1 MYLSLP
7 GALYTLLTTYLWPKQ
22 HFPETKPLT
31 FHLRHVH
38 ATATSSEILF
48 ADVQSPQQIQALG
61 HDSYDLRIPSTRR
74 LSIHHTS
81 ASSFQSARRHSR
93 LYGES
98 AALTWS
104 EDEVEGPDVSNR
116 EVLITLAKMT
126 ANAYVE
132 PKDSEWYDLKD
143 RWNNSHPFGW
153 SPTDNGFRGHVFVS
167 EDNSTVVVSVKGTS
181 APWIAGGGGP
191 TMKKDKLNDN
201 LLFSCCC
208 ARVGPTWSTVCGC
221 YNGSNRCEQTCI
233 EDALQ
238 EESLFYPVGI
248 NLYNNITYMYPEANI
263 WVIGHSLGG
272 ALASLIGLTF
282 GAPVVAFESPGEA
295 MAARRLHLPS
305 PPSLQH
311 ITHVYHTADPIAMGT
326 CNGVSSW
333 CAIGGYAMETKCHLG
348 EVIQYDTVGL
358 LKWGVSISTHPI
370 KVVLEQVLNAEW
382 KGDGEKGGAPASDVV
397 PKPRRAAEVEGEDG
411 VCMDCYS
418 WEFGDFGNATKRR
431 WRW

>member
-61 HDSYDLRIPSTRR
+61 HDSYDLP
-74 LSIHHTS
+74 LSSQRGGIRDCT
-81 ASSFQSARRHSR
+81 
-93 LYGES
+93 
-98 AALTWS
+98 
-104 EDEVEGPDVSNR
+104 
-116 EVLITLAKMT
+116 MT

-248 NLYNNITYMYPEANI
+248 NLYNNVTYMYPEANI

-311 ITHVYHTADPIAMGT
+311 ITHIYHTADPIAMGT

-370 KVVLEQVLNAEW
+370 KVVLEQVLSAEW

-418 WEFGDFGNATKRR
+418 WDTRRSSAPVNMAISRHHSRVLAVLSPSKGVVLGASDVPNLASSKRFPIR
-431 WRW
+431 

>member
-22 HFPETKPLT
+22 HFLETKPLT

-38 ATATSSEILF
+38 ATTTSSEILF
-48 ADVQSPQQIQALG
+48 ADVQSPQRIQALG
-61 HDSYDLRIPSTRR
+61 HDSYDLPLFSQHGGVRDCT
-74 LSIHHTS
+74 
-81 ASSFQSARRHSR
+81 
-93 LYGES
+93 
-98 AALTWS
+98 
-104 EDEVEGPDVSNR
+104 
-116 EVLITLAKMT
+116 MT

-132 PKDSEWYDLKD
+132 AKDSEWYDLKD
-143 RWNNSHPFGW
+143 HL
-153 SPTDNGFRGHVFVS
+153 GHVFVS

-221 YNGSNRCEQTCI
+221 YSGSYRCGQTCI

-248 NLYNNITYMYPEANI
+248 NLYNNVTYMYPEANI

-333 CAIGGYAMETKCHLG
+333 CAIGGYAFETKCHLG
-348 EVIQYDTVGL
+348 EVIQYDTV
-358 LKWGVSISTHPI
+358 
-370 KVVLEQVLNAEW
+370 VVIEQVLSAEW
-382 KGDGEKGGAPASDVV
+382 KGDGETGGVPASDVV
-397 PKPRRAAEVEGEDG
+397 PKPRRPADVEGEDG
-411 VCMDCYS
+411 VCMLGVWRL
-418 WEFGDFGNATKRR
+418 WECDEEEVEVVASTGHSSVPVNMATSSGPP
-431 WRW
+431 